1 MLLSILNRK
10 SAKDTFNEIWKK
22 VEEFEEK
29 RQYLHQLIVHIACNN
44 ELFISPINPDIYNKD
59 QVNNYKLVL
68 NLGSGYRI
76 WSIYMSQLYNN
87 LIIIDIDIINYNE
100 KICEPL
106 IIFDNIDLK
115 NDKISRIDNS
125 VDFIYQRD
133 MISVYENDEWDILIN
148 EIYRILKNKAFV
160 ELVEYDFIIEHKIK
174 NKCVFTNIVVSYLI
188 EMFKKNNHI
197 YEVEKIYHKLK
208 KNFNPLKIN
217 IMKIELPLY
226 VENKFEGICID
237 NLILGIKHIEKSL
250 ENITKKSFDEI
261 IENLKK
267 EWRINKSYM
276 KLYIIYAQK

>member
-44 ELFISPINPDIYNKD
+44 ELFILPINPDIYNKD

-188 EMFKKNNHI
+188 EMFKKI
-197 YEVEKIYHKLK
+197 IIFMKLK
-208 KNFNPLKIN
+208 K
-217 IMKIELPLY
+217 Y
-226 VENKFEGICID
+226 
-237 NLILGIKHIEKSL
+237 
-250 ENITKKSFDEI
+250 I
-261 IENLKK
+261 INLKK
-267 EWRINKSYM
+267 I
-276 KLYIIYAQK
+276 LIL